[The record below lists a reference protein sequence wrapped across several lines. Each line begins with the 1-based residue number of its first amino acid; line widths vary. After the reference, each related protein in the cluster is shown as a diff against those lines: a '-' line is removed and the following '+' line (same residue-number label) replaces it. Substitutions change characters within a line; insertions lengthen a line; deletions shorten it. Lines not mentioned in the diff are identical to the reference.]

1 MDNCCYVGISKSFV
15 AGGNLRG
22 VVNKLPATFL
32 FLFSPP
38 LAAVSSLSLFFLAAR
53 LKLPTSTELIKQEA
67 NGIGWLVKY
76 QKGLYERM
84 VST

>member
-38 LAAVSSLSLFFLAAR
+38 LAAVSSLFFLAAR

-76 QKGLYERM
+76 QKGLYERT